1 MANASRLADLAWT
14 ELEARNRQGRA
25 TVLAVPLGATEQHGP
40 HLPLS
45 TDTDVAVALCEALA
59 EVRDD
64 VVVAPALA
72 YGSSGEH
79 EGFAGTL
86 SIGQEALELVVVEL
100 VRSAVR
106 TFDAVLIVSGHGGN
120 LECVTRAVRRLRDE
134 GHDVELFA
142 PVAGGD
148 AHAGRTETS
157 LMLALSPARVRMNA
171 AVPGD
176 PRPIS
181 ELLSWLKA
189 SGVRSVSP
197 TGVLGDPFGAGA
209 AEGEALIARLAGEL
223 LSRVVT
229 WRDG

>member
-1 MANASRLADLAWT
+1 MTASQLADLAWT
-14 ELEARNRQGRA
+14 EVEARNRQGRA

-45 TDTDVAVALCEALA
+45 TDTDVAVALCNAVA
-59 EVRDD
+59 DARDD
-64 VVVAPALA
+64 IVVAPALA

-106 TFDAVLIVSGHGGN
+106 TFDAVLIVSAHGGN
-120 LECVTRAVRRLRDE
+120 LECVTRAVTRLRAE

-142 PVAGGD
+142 PVTGGD

-157 LMLALSPARVRMNA
+157 LMLALAPARVRMSA
-171 AVPGD
+171 AAPGD
-176 PRPIS
+176 PRPMA
-181 ELLSWLKA
+181 ELLPLLKA
-189 SGVRSVSP
+189 SGVRSVSAS
-197 TGVLGDPFGAGA
+197 GVLGDPYGAGA

-223 LSRVVT
+223 LARVVS

>member
-1 MANASRLADLAWT
+1 VSGARLADLAWP

-45 TDTDVAVALCEALA
+45 TDTDIAVALCEALA
-59 EVRDD
+59 DVRDD
-64 VVVAPALA
+64 LVVAPALA

-100 VRSAVR
+100 VRSAMR
-106 TFDAVLIVSGHGGN
+106 TFDAVLLVSTHGGN
-120 LECVTRAVRRLRDE
+120 LECVIRATARLRGE
-134 GHDVELFA
+134 GHDIELFA
-142 PVAGGD
+142 PVTGGD

-157 LMLALSPARVRMNA
+157 LMLALAPAQVRMGV

-176 PRPIS
+176 TRPMA
-181 ELLSWLKA
+181 ELLPLLKA
-189 SGVRSVSP
+189 SGVRSVSAS
-197 TGVLGDPFGAGA
+197 GILGDPIGAGA
-209 AEGEALIARLAGEL
+209 AEGEALIARLSDQL
-223 LSRVVT
+223 LAFVAH
-229 WRDG
+229 WRDL